1 MKNKLL
7 FPFLLISTLSGCT
20 FNINTQPSKDIIDP
34 TVNPTKEETPVVV
47 DDKTPDKNHLD
58 DEISSSFPT
67 GNTLFNEFFKYGN
80 KISIELSFTNL
91 ALSKLEE
98 YGHKFGNN
106 ENYPKNEIYHPCT
119 MKISINGNTATY
131 YEVGARMRGN
141 TSREDA
147 YGFVDSSGHFDRSKN
162 FHFKLNFG
170 QTFSDSR
177 DNDYYVKPWTN
188 ETKKLARDDRKFGK
202 MKKIDFKW
210 NRNYDN
216 TFTKELYALDAF
228 RNEGVL
234 AQHANLVEVT
244 IKSENDS
251 ITHIYQALESID
263 KQLIKKALP
272 NDYSGDLYKCLYQNT
287 PADLT
292 NTKNLGIEQQG
303 FRPTYDLK
311 TNEDTS
317 NMSVFKTFVTNIN
330 KRAQDGFDGELY
342 YENISKY
349 MDVDNFLKYSAL
361 CWVMGLPDDLR
372 NNANNYYL
380 YFNNENKAYFIPYDN
395 DRCLGIRNGWDKDL
409 KDVRWDETYGIGYSD
424 FNKCPLILR
433 LVSGG
438 SNNTHKVHEAS
449 KEKFHQYCISY
460 ANKYLDVNSFD
471 TFTKQFKDIAT
482 SVDISNGGPSNDS
495 FSVYATSKKATL
507 N

>member
-1 MKNKLL
+1 M
-7 FPFLLISTLSGCT
+7 F
-20 FNINTQPSKDIIDP
+20 
-34 TVNPTKEETPVVV
+34 
-47 DDKTPDKNHLD
+47 
-58 DEISSSFPT
+58 
-67 GNTLFNEFFKYGN
+67 
-80 KISIELSFTNL
+80 
-91 ALSKLEE
+91 
-98 YGHKFGNN
+98 
-106 ENYPKNEIYHPCT
+106 
-119 MKISINGNTATY
+119 
-131 YEVGARMRGN
+131 
-141 TSREDA
+141 
-147 YGFVDSSGHFDRSKN
+147 
-162 FHFKLNFG
+162 
-170 QTFSDSR
+170 
-177 DNDYYVKPWTN
+177 
-188 ETKKLARDDRKFGK
+188 
-202 MKKIDFKW
+202 
-210 NRNYDN
+210 
-216 TFTKELYALDAF
+216 
-228 RNEGVL
+228 
-234 AQHANLVEVT
+234 
-244 IKSENDS
+244 
-251 ITHIYQALESID
+251 ESID
-263 KQLIKKALP
+263 KQLIKKIYP
-272 NDYSGDLYKCLYQNT
+272 NDYSGDLYKCLYQNSM
-287 PADLT
+287 ADLT
-292 NTKNLGIEQQG
+292 NYNNLGVERTG
-303 FRPTYDLK
+303 FRPTYNLK

-330 KRAQDGFDGELY
+330 KRAQDGFDGEQY

-380 YFNNENKAYFIPYDN
+380 YFNNENKTYFIPYDN